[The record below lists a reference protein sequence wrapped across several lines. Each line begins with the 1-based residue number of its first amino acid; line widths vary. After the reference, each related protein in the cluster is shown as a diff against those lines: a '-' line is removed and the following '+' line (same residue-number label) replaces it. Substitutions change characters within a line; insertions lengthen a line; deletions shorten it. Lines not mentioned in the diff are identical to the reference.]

1 VIHRER
7 AVLAGDLADLA
18 PDRWTTPSLCLGW
31 SVHQVLAHTT
41 ATATMTP
48 LGFLTRTARAGC
60 RFDTMTRRSIDAA
73 TAGGPAATLAR
84 FQQAHI
90 RSSGPRAFDQLG
102 RAADPA
108 P

>member
-1 VIHRER
+1 
-7 AVLAGDLADLA
+7 
-18 PDRWTTPSLCLGW
+18 
-31 SVHQVLAHTT
+31 
-41 ATATMTP
+41 
-48 LGFLTRTARAGC
+48 
-60 RFDTMTRRSIDAA
+60 MTRRSIDVA